1 MNTNKD
7 KVSSYTHSYRM
18 VGDSMDG
25 GGNRGFIDGDI
36 MFCDKIDIKDI
47 EVDKGYVIETSG
59 GATVR
64 KVISFDGERI
74 ITVPSNPSYPNREFT
89 KDEVQGVYLIKA
101 YQRKV
106 ADDIDL

>member
-1 MNTNKD
+1 M
-7 KVSSYTHSYRM
+7 
-18 VGDSMDG
+18 
-25 GGNRGFIDGDI
+25 
-36 MFCDKIDIKDI
+36 
-47 EVDKGYVIETSG
+47 
-59 GATVR
+59 R